1 MPQSDPVKLKQI
13 DIVKN
18 DIEILKHDINTLKD
32 SIKKINVIVKALKSI
47 EDDKINESKSNS
59 WWW

>member
-1 MPQSDPVKLKQI
+1 MPQSDPVRVKQI

-18 DIEILKHDINTLKD
+18 DIEMMKSEIDSLKQE
-32 SIKKINVIVKALKSI
+32 IKKINIIVKALKSI
-47 EDDKINESKSNS
+47 QDDKINESKSNS

>member
-1 MPQSDPVKLKQI
+1 MPKSDTLKIKQI

-18 DIEILKHDINTLKD
+18 DLELIKNDIENIREE
-32 SIKKINVIVKALKSI
+32 IKKINIKLKARESI
-47 EDDKINESKSNS
+47 EQDKINESKGG

>member
-1 MPQSDPVKLKQI
+1 MPKSDAVRVKQI

-18 DIEILKHDINTLKD
+18 DVEMMKSEIDSLKQE
-32 SIKKINVIVKALKSI
+32 IKNLNIKLKALKSI
-47 EDDKINESKSNS
+47 QDDKINESKGG

>member
-1 MPQSDPVKLKQI
+1 MPQSDPLKIKQI

-18 DIEILKHDINTLKD
+18 DIEIMKGEMDSLKQE
-32 SIKKINVIVKALKSI
+32 IKNLNIKLKALKSI
-47 EDDKINESKSNS
+47 QQDKINESKGG

>member
-1 MPQSDPVKLKQI
+1 MPKSDPVKVKQI

-18 DIEILKHDINTLKD
+18 DVEIMKSEMDSLKQE
-32 SIKKINVIVKALKSI
+32 IKNLNIKLKALKSI
-47 EDDKINESKSNS
+47 QQDKINESNS

>member
-1 MPQSDPVKLKQI
+1 MPQSDPVRVKQI

-18 DIEILKHDINTLKD
+18 DIEIMKSEIDSLKQE
-32 SIKKINVIVKALKSI
+32 IKKINIIVKALKSI
-47 EDDKINESKSNS
+47 QDDKINESKGG